1 MDKIENQ
8 LVQPESTP
16 AGEGGVHRR
25 RFVRGV
31 GIIVPVALTITSRS
45 ASAAGCLSASASA
58 SINLANSRPNRVSDG
73 VCSGRKLAYWKTAA
87 SSGGDLT
94 ARNQQFSLIYI
105 NGFLTPAVLSMDGV
119 MNLAGVDPLSAHL
132 AAAWCNLVKLLVD
145 PKILS
150 LTTLQ
155 SMWAGRTGGAGARF
169 QPIPGNASVVWDDA
183 QMVTY
188 LQTTQLS

>member
-8 LVQPESTP
+8 LVQPESTST
-16 AGEGGVHRR
+16 GEGGVHRR

-73 VCSGRKLAYWKTAA
+73 ICSGRNLAYWKTAA
-87 SSGGDLT
+87 PTDLT

-105 NGFLTPAVLSMDGV
+105 NGFLGPPALSMEGV
-119 MNLAGVDPLSAHL
+119 MNLAGVDALSAHL
-132 AAAWCNLVKLLVD
+132 AAAWCNFFKGSVD

-155 SMWAGRTGGAGARF
+155 SMWAGRTAGF
-169 QPIPGNASVVWDDA
+169 QPIPGNASVVWTAA

>member
-1 MDKIENQ
+1 MDKIKNQ
-8 LVQPESTP
+8 LVQPESTS

-31 GIIVPVALTITSRS
+31 GIMVPVALTITSRS

-73 VCSGRKLAYWKTAA
+73 VCNGRNLAYWKTASQNGEPA
-87 SSGGDLT
+87 AITQKFNAIYFGGF
-94 ARNQQFSLIYI
+94 A
-105 NGFLTPAVLSMDGV
+105 GPPPLSMAAV
-119 MNLAGVDPLSAHL
+119 MNTANVDALSAHL
-132 AAAWCNLVKLLVD
+132 AAAWCNFFKGFVD
-145 PKILS
+145 PKIIS

-155 SMWAGRTGGAGARF
+155 NMWAGRTAGF
-169 QPIPGNASVVWDDA
+169 QPIPGNASVVWNAA
-183 QMVTY
+183 QMVTF